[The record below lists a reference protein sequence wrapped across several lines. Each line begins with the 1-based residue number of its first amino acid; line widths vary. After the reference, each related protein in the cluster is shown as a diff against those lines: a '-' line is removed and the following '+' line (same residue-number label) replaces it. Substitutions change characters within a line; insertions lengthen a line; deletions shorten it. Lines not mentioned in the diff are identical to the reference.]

1 MFTGIIEEIGTVRRV
16 RKSGGGMKLEVLAP
30 KSVKELRINDS
41 VAINGVCQT
50 VIAKS
55 TTTFTME
62 TVEETLKK
70 TTFTA
75 LEGGRRVNIELP
87 LRFHD
92 RIGGHMVLGHVD
104 AVGKVIKIQKKKSSW
119 LVTISFPVEFSK
131 YIIPEGS
138 IAVDG
143 VSLTVATHH
152 ADELVVSII
161 PHTMENTIFSEY
173 KSGSGVN
180 LEFDVIGKYI
190 ERLTTKK
197 EHPQK
202 KSNAVT
208 EKELRKMGF

>member
-62 TVEETLKK
+62 AVEETLKK

-143 VSLTVATHH
+143 VSLTIATHH
-152 ADELVVSII
+152 ANELVVSII

-173 KSGSGVN
+173 KPGSGVN